1 MSNLEKIK
9 LREVLLSCLK
19 KVIYRGCV
27 STHQREKQVFIPL
40 ELCLADYLQNLVPS
54 CPSQNK
60 HNLHSEQDRLQVQ
73 WSYFGLSDQ
82 KMIYT
87 EMRRADLGSRHGNWF
102 RVLNKERRENMTHCS
117 WCNPQG
123 PEKLYFKPYLKKRIF
138 MEGEKEAA
146 FSPQGRLYRCCH
158 IPPRCLLESKATSIP
173 LEILLALP
181 SKYIQNLGSS
191 SGKRNI
197 RPTIKLGSTSRNEEH
212 WKWNQA
218 SIVHFHLSDCEN
230 QTQNHFTGSGP
241 WLLISTLE
249 PRTKWEENDSE
260 FLGAIPSHLCKSQ
273 SLRHS
278 PSGVSRTI
286 FHQDFPTQ
294 AVPRLGNYQEVTRT
308 SASRGITPDSAPSLS
323 SEPSAL

>member
-1 MSNLEKIK
+1 MKMKEKSLLIVHTRERSRCLYHWNFALQIIYK
-9 LREVLLSCLK
+9 ILFLHAHLRTNTICIQNRTVYK
-19 KVIYRGCV
+19 FNGVI
-27 STHQREKQVFIPL
+27 L
-40 ELCLADYLQNLVPS
+40 D
-54 CPSQNK
+54 
-60 HNLHSEQDRLQVQ
+60 
-73 WSYFGLSDQ
+73 
-82 KMIYT
+82 
-87 EMRRADLGSRHGNWF
+87 
-102 RVLNKERRENMTHCS
+102 MTHCS

>member
-1 MSNLEKIK
+1 MWEGQLPIFTASKQMSGWARRVTIVG
-9 LREVLLSCLK
+9 EVQGIEDEDERKEPPNC
-19 KVIYRGCV
+19 
-27 STHQREKQVFIPL
+27 THQREKQVFIPL
-40 ELCLADYLQNLVPS
+40 ELCLADYLQNLAPS

-123 PEKLYFKPYLKKRIF
+123 PEKLYFK
-138 MEGEKEAA
+138 
-146 FSPQGRLYRCCH
+146 
-158 IPPRCLLESKATSIP
+158 ATSIP

-197 RPTIKLGSTSRNEEH
+197 RPTIKLGSTSRNEGH

-230 QTQNHFTGSGP
+230 QTQNHFTGS
-241 WLLISTLE
+241 
-249 PRTKWEENDSE
+249 
-260 FLGAIPSHLCKSQ
+260 A
-273 SLRHS
+273 
-278 PSGVSRTI
+278 
-286 FHQDFPTQ
+286 
-294 AVPRLGNYQEVTRT
+294 GNE
-308 SASRGITPDSAPSLS
+308 
-323 SEPSAL
+323 

>member
-1 MSNLEKIK
+1 MSNLEKTK
-9 LREVLLSCLK
+9 LREVLLSCLE

-27 STHQREKQVFIPL
+27 ITHQREKQVFIPL
-40 ELCLADYLQNLVPS
+40 ELCLADYLQNLAPS

-123 PEKLYFKPYLKKRIF
+123 PEKLYFK
-138 MEGEKEAA
+138 
-146 FSPQGRLYRCCH
+146 
-158 IPPRCLLESKATSIP
+158 ATSIP
-173 LEILLALP
+173 LESLLALP

-218 SIVHFHLSDCEN
+218 RLAM
-230 QTQNHFTGSGP
+230 
-241 WLLISTLE
+241 
-249 PRTKWEENDSE
+249 NDS
-260 FLGAIPSHLCKSQ
+260 SKS
-273 SLRHS
+273 LDAFI
-278 PSGVSRTI
+278 SGSI
-286 FHQDFPTQ
+286 
-294 AVPRLGNYQEVTRT
+294 
-308 SASRGITPDSAPSLS
+308 S
-323 SEPSAL
+323 SSTEEP

>member
-1 MSNLEKIK
+1 MWKGHLPVFTASKQMSGWARRVTIVG
-9 LREVLLSCLK
+9 EVQGIEDEDERKEPPNC
-19 KVIYRGCV
+19 
-27 STHQREKQVFIPL
+27 THQREKQVFIPL
-40 ELCLADYLQNLVPS
+40 ELCLADYLQNL
-54 CPSQNK
+54 
-60 HNLHSEQDRLQVQ
+60 D
-73 WSYFGLSDQ
+73 
-82 KMIYT
+82 
-87 EMRRADLGSRHGNWF
+87 
-102 RVLNKERRENMTHCS
+102 MTHCS

>member
-1 MSNLEKIK
+1 MWKGHLPVFTASKQMSGWARRVTIVG
-9 LREVLLSCLK
+9 EVQGIEDEDERKEPPNC
-19 KVIYRGCV
+19 
-27 STHQREKQVFIPL
+27 THQREKQVFIPL

-218 SIVHFHLSDCEN
+218 RLAM
-230 QTQNHFTGSGP
+230 
-241 WLLISTLE
+241 
-249 PRTKWEENDSE
+249 NDS
-260 FLGAIPSHLCKSQ
+260 SKSLDAFI
-273 SLRHS
+273 SGYLAVWCRH
-278 PSGVSRTI
+278 
-286 FHQDFPTQ
+286 
-294 AVPRLGNYQEVTRT
+294 
-308 SASRGITPDSAPSLS
+308 
-323 SEPSAL
+323 